1 MSGHGLFATQL
12 LDAILLYSKDT
23 NMRYLLLGLITL
35 TSLSGCAIVAV
46 ADAVVTT
53 GAVVVKAGAKTVGAV
68 VDAVLPD
75 KKSEAEKDKK

>member
-1 MSGHGLFATQL
+1 
-12 LDAILLYSKDT
+12 
-23 NMRYLLLGLITL
+23 MRNFVLGLLMLVT
-35 TSLSGCAIVAV
+35 LSGCAIVAV

-75 KKSEAEKDKK
+75 KNSETEKEKK

>member
-1 MSGHGLFATQL
+1 MRSWVLVVML
-12 LDAILLYSKDT
+12 LVA
-23 NMRYLLLGLITL
+23 
-35 TSLSGCAIVAV
+35 LSGCAVVAV

-75 KKSEAEKDKK
+75 KNSETEKEKK

>member
-1 MSGHGLFATQL
+1 MLVT
-12 LDAILLYSKDT
+12 
-23 NMRYLLLGLITL
+23 
-35 TSLSGCAIVAV
+35 LSGCAIVAV

-75 KKSEAEKDKK
+75 KKSETEKEKK

>member
-1 MSGHGLFATQL
+1 
-12 LDAILLYSKDT
+12 
-23 NMRYLLLGLITL
+23 MRSFVLGVMMLVA
-35 TSLSGCAIVAV
+35 LSGCAVVAV

>member
-1 MSGHGLFATQL
+1 
-12 LDAILLYSKDT
+12 
-23 NMRYLLLGLITL
+23 MRGLIL
-35 TSLSGCAIVAV
+35 GVMMLSALNGCAIVAV

-75 KKSEAEKDKK
+75 KKSDAEKDKK

>member
-1 MSGHGLFATQL
+1 
-12 LDAILLYSKDT
+12 
-23 NMRYLLLGLITL
+23 MRNFVLGLLMLVT
-35 TSLSGCAIVAV
+35 LSGCAIVAV

-75 KKSEAEKDKK
+75 KKSETEKEKK

>member
-1 MSGHGLFATQL
+1 
-12 LDAILLYSKDT
+12 
-23 NMRYLLLGLITL
+23 MRSWVLGVMMLVA
-35 TSLSGCAIVAV
+35 LSGCAVVAV

>member
-1 MSGHGLFATQL
+1 
-12 LDAILLYSKDT
+12 
-23 NMRYLLLGLITL
+23 MRNFVLGVLMLVT
-35 TSLSGCAIVAV
+35 LSGCAIVAV

-75 KKSEAEKDKK
+75 KKSETEKEKK